1 MTINLLLKLRTHV
14 PIVYVTNVYAYKN
27 DTSNAEMSSLQF
39 NDTTQIEQVKLKQIN
54 INTLNYII

>member
-1 MTINLLLKLRTHV
+1 MFPK
-14 PIVYVTNVYAYKN
+14 PSVTNVYAYKN